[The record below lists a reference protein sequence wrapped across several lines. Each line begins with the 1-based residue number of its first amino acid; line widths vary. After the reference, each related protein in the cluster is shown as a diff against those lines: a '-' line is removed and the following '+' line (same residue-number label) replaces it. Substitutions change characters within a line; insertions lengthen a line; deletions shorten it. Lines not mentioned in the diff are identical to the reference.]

1 MFSRTVLCLLSM
13 VLLGSAIAPTPLL
26 AHSNL
31 VDSQVSSKDND
42 KLFEQLNLTPSQIR
56 KVQAISE
63 KFEPEILSRRRAI
76 VMAKNELQSL
86 KENNGSSSQIKGK
99 EQEIKNLKRDL
110 AAVRKRYAAEMQAV
124 LTPQQWSKLQKLIKE
139 RQEE

>member
-1 MFSRTVLCLLSM
+1 M

-26 AHSNL
+26 AHTNM
-31 VDSQVSSKDND
+31 VDLQVSSKDND

-63 KFEPEILSRRRAI
+63 QFEPEILSRRRAI

-86 KENNGSSSQIKGK
+86 KENNGSSSQIKAK

-110 AAVRKRYAAEMQAV
+110 AAVRKRYAAAMQAA
-124 LTPQQWSKLQKLIKE
+124 LTPQQWAKLQKLIKE

>member
-26 AHSNL
+26 AHPNA

-63 KFEPEILSRRRAI
+63 QFEPEILSRRRAI

-86 KENNGSSSQIKGK
+86 KENNGSSSQIKAK

-110 AAVRKRYAAEMQAV
+110 AAVRKRYAAAMQAV